1 MVLMVLW
8 FLVGIQAMG
17 TFIFIIIFIDYFII
31 ISYPQKKKYLEG
43 NLYFFVLTLPDVSLT

>member
-43 NLYFFVLTLPDVSLT
+43 NLYFFVLTLPDVNLT